1 MEDIHE
7 LRVAV
12 TAKNFDATTAFYRN
26 EVGLVVESAW
36 ERPDGR
42 GLIFGIPRATLAV
55 VDETQAESIDQAEVG
70 RRVSGPIRLALGVRD
85 VDAIAAR
92 IEKGGTPVLGNPR
105 TAPWGHRVARVEAPD
120 RIQLTL
126 FSEPTLD

>member
-12 TAKNFDATTAFYRN
+12 TAENFDATTAFYRN

-85 VDAIAAR
+85 VDAITAR

-105 TAPWGHRVARVEAPD
+105 TAPWGQRVARVEAPD
-120 RIQLTL
+120 RIQLTF
-126 FSEPTLD
+126 FSEPTRD